1 MRHNITYTKYSING
15 KMNTILCCCTPLGVH
30 ELKSEYYEEQE
41 TKQGCTP
48 LGVHELKL
56 HCCHFGKWFSI
67 VALHSECMN

>member
-30 ELKSEYYEEQE
+30 ELK
-41 TKQGCTP
+41 
-48 LGVHELKL
+48 L
-56 HCCHFGKWFSI
+56 HCCHFGKWFSL